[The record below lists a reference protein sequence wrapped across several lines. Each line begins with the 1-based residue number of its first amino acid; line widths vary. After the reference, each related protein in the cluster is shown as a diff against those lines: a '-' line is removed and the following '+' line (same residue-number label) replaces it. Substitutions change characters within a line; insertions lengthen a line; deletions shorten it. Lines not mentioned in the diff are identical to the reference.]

1 MSQNTK
7 ETFIIDSTNKEANL
21 LSLQLDIEMSMRD
34 EGLKKMIDNNLKIQQ
49 KNTESNTEYGHTLLV
64 QGLERFTEGVT
75 EWLNQPIRAGR
86 GGRVQSKLVGG
97 DPKVV
102 AFIFMKYIINGI
114 SKKDMMLQSVLRH
127 AVHNVEDEYR
137 LKQLREDDKLLCKRL
152 IDAHKKRQG
161 KARRLALISG
171 MVDEA
176 SKGNVQAWQDWD
188 NNAVLQIG
196 AKLLTILMETV
207 GLVQIVTESKGKR
220 KTVKRL
226 VATQETLDWISQRCE
241 KAGLTS
247 PMYKPLI
254 IEPRDWNLSNLTNGV
269 YYTRHNR
276 PVKFVKTNSKAYF
289 DELKNSDID
298 VVLYAVNA
306 MQKTAWSV
314 NKPILKLMNEMYEN
328 QVKWCSSIPTMEKEP
343 QPAPLKSFDEATR
356 QEKAAFAQERNRV
369 DVGNRVMDSKKFA
382 FTSMLKTASE
392 FSQYDEFFFG
402 YQLDFRGRV
411 YSVSSYNCMGP
422 DEMKATLQFAK
433 GKALGKD
440 GWKWLAIHLANVGDF
455 DKKGRPTK
463 IAPISKA
470 PFEERVQ
477 WVMDN
482 EQWILDCVENPWENR
497 KWVDADK
504 PFLFMAAAM
513 EWQGFLEQGDSFVSH
528 IPASMD
534 GSCSGLQHLAMAM
547 KCKTTAKSVNLIP
560 NEQPQDVYQI
570 VADKVVKKLIEDSQQ
585 PFEHW
590 GEPVLNN
597 MGVRV
602 PNYTELALEW
612 LKYGFGRKEAK
623 RSVMTYSYG
632 SKQYG
637 FKEQIIEDVMRPLK
651 RECVNT
657 CQDFPFSYDDGYRA
671 ANYVSRHLWDAVVDT
686 VKRPAILMEWLT
698 STANKVA
705 KTKFTMQD
713 GSKQTMPVRWTTPLG
728 FPVVQSYYNS
738 DSHRVKTNIHGTL
751 VFMTM
756 SKETDQI
763 CSRKSSQGMAPNVVH
778 SWDAAHLQLCVARA
792 KQEGI
797 DAFMLIHDSF
807 GTHCADTGRFGGIIR
822 EAMVEM
828 YETSDV
834 VHDLYLE
841 LRRQLLPEDVDD
853 LPLPPSKGSLERH
866 VALESRYS
874 FA

>member
-7 ETFIIDSTNKEANL
+7 DAIINDSTNKEENIL
-21 LSLQLDIEMSMRD
+21 NLQLDMEMSMRD
-34 EGLKKMIDNNLKIQQ
+34 EGVKKMLQSNTKSKL

-75 EWLNQPIRAGR
+75 AWFESPVKVGR
-86 GGRVQSKLVGG
+86 GGRAQHKLIGG
-97 DPKVV
+97 DPQVV

-114 SKKDMMLQSVLRH
+114 SKKNVMLQSILRN
-127 AVHNVEDEYR
+127 AVHQVEDEYR
-137 LKQLREDDKLLCKRL
+137 LKQLREDDKKLCKRL
-152 IDAHKKRQG
+152 IDAHNKRQG

-196 AKLLTILMETV
+196 SKLLSILIETV
-207 GLVQIVTESKGKR
+207 GLVQIVTESKGK
-220 KTVKRL
+220 KNTVKRL
-226 VATQETLDWISQRCE
+226 IAAPETLDWISKRCE

-254 IEPRDWNLSNLTNGV
+254 IQPRDWNLSNLTNGV

-289 DELKNSDID
+289 DELKHCDIE
-298 VVLYAVNA
+298 LLMYSVNA
-306 MQKTAWSV
+306 MQQTAWSV

-328 QVKWCSSIPTMEKEP
+328 QVKWCGSIPATEP
-343 QPAPLKSFDEATR
+343 EPKPEPLKSFNEATIE
-356 QEKAAFAQERNRV
+356 EKAAFAQERNRV
-369 DVGNRVMDSKKFA
+369 DVGNRVMDSKRVA
-382 FTSMLKTASE
+382 FTSMLDTAKE

-422 DEMKATLQFAK
+422 DEMKSTLQFAK

-455 DKKGRPTK
+455 ETISKEK
-463 IAPISKA
+463 ISKA

-477 WVMDN
+477 WVMEN
-482 EQWILDCVENPWENR
+482 EQWIMDCVENPWDNR
-497 KWVDADK
+497 KWVDAEK

-513 EWQGFLEQGDSFVSH
+513 EWKGFLEQGDSFVSH
-528 IPASMD
+528 IPVSMD

-547 KCKTTAKSVNLIP
+547 KCKTTAESVNIIP
-560 NEQPQDVYQI
+560 NEVPQDVYQI

-612 LKYGFGRKEAK
+612 LKFGFTRGEAK

-637 FKEQIIEDVMRPLK
+637 FREQLIEDVMRPKK
-651 RECVNT
+651 RECSKT

-671 ANYVSRHLWDAVVDT
+671 ASYVSRHLWDAVVDT
-686 VKRPAILMEWLT
+686 VKRPAMLMEWLT
-698 STANKVA
+698 SAANKVA
-705 KTKFTMQD
+705 KTKFTMPD

-728 FPVVQSYYNS
+728 FPVVQSYYNT
-738 DSHRVKTNIHGTL
+738 DSHRVKTKINGTL

-778 SWDAAHLQLCVARA
+778 SWDAAHLQLSVARA
-792 KQEGI
+792 KEDGI
-797 DAFMLIHDSF
+797 NSFMLIHDSF
-807 GTHCADTGRFGGIIR
+807 ATHCADTGRFGGIIR

-834 VHDLYLE
+834 VHELYLE
-841 LRRQLLPEDVDD
+841 LRKQLLPEDMDD
-853 LPLPPSKGSLERH
+853 FALPPVKGSLDR
-866 VALESRYS
+866 AASLSSRYS